1 MFSERDPLQITEK
14 KVGLIHSCVNLVSV
28 SVFAPCSSEKG
39 ACLFRNPTLL
49 FFFFF
54 LPPKA
59 LLMRQGQAG
68 RGCVGL

>member
-49 FFFFF
+49 FFFFT
-54 LPPKA
+54 PEGIIDET
-59 LLMRQGQAG
+59 RAG
-68 RGCVGL
+68 WTRLCGAVR